1 MKELTSCYGPSGPH
15 RRMLAEAVFDRYV
28 SYFKQWSVSGSRVL
42 DIGCGVGTSTR
53 LLREAGFSALAPIWS
68 TS

>member
-1 MKELTSCYGPSGPH
+1 
-15 RRMLAEAVFDRYV
+15 MLADQDEEVFDRYA